1 MIMGHVVQSSVL
13 VAVLVLLGSA
23 VEQNAAGAQRKT
35 DPHMADEII
44 QSKVEEQLRLDDR
57 VDWELLKVR
66 VEQGQ
71 VTLFGKVATPE
82 ERGWAEKIA
91 GSVPGVK
98 GLTDLILVEPALEP
112 DHRIRTNVRQALKN
126 VNALQGNNTLRISV
140 ENGVVKLQGDVRGR
154 IDEKAALRAAVSVPG
169 VQKVISE
176 LNVVQNVPSK
186 AEEEGTGRNP
196 TLGGDGDRQVVP

>member
-1 MIMGHVVQSSVL
+1 MDISPRSKSSTRALTRRMIMGHVVQSSVL

-154 IDEKAALRAAVSVPG
+154 ID
-169 VQKVISE
+169 
-176 LNVVQNVPSK
+176 
-186 AEEEGTGRNP
+186 
-196 TLGGDGDRQVVP
+196 

>member
-1 MIMGHVVQSSVL
+1 MGHVVQSSVL

-186 AEEEGTGRNP
+186 AEEEGPGRNP